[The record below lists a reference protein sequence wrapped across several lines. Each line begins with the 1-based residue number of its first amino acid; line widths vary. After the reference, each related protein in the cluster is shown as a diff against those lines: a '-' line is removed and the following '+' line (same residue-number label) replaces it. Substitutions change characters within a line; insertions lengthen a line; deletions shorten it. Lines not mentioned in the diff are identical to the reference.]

1 MHLQKVRNS
10 KPGALKGL
18 GIVAGIFAALFVI
31 TFITQMLIP
40 FIGEGLSSLLF
51 WGCGALIAL
60 WTMRRFVLTYSYG
73 LGTNVLRVTFAYGR
87 YERVMSDIYFNHIVN
102 AGTLSDMRTRYPS
115 ARVNRATRPG
125 CDIEPLAVAARDNG
139 VISIY
144 LLQPDGVIRPK
155 LEEVA
160 RKNRK

>member
-51 WGCGALIAL
+51 WGCGTLIAL

-87 YERVMSDIYFNHIVN
+87 YERVMVDLYFNNILN
-102 AGTLSDMRTRYPS
+102 AGTLSDMTARYPS

-139 VISIY
+139 VVSIY
-144 LLQPDGVIRPK
+144 LLQPDEIIRPK

-160 RKNRK
+160 KKNRK